1 MLAEK
6 YNNFLIKSH
15 FLGDDIWSLLGS
27 WDGLRRLQE
36 GLVAL
41 TGEIL
46 LSPVFYFLVIWHTE
60 EIPFYETM
68 PTTSS
73 PKTLF
78 P

>member
-6 YNNFLIKSH
+6 YNNFLIISYL
-15 FLGDDIWSLLGS
+15 LGDDIWSHLGL
-27 WDGLRRLQE
+27 WDNLQRWQVGLI
-36 GLVAL
+36 AL

-60 EIPFYETM
+60 EMLRYETM
-68 PTTSS
+68 PSTSS
-73 PKTLF
+73 PKPLF

>member
-1 MLAEK
+1 MLVEK
-6 YNNFLIKSH
+6 FINFLIKSH

-27 WDGLRRLQE
+27 WDGLQRLQE
-36 GLVAL
+36 GLAAL

-60 EIPFYETM
+60 EMLRYETM
-68 PTTSS
+68 PSTSS
-73 PKTLF
+73 PKPLF